1 MQLINSVI
9 QFVMDLGGAIFLP
22 IMITLLGLLFGIKF
36 FDSLKSGL
44 RIGIGFIGINLVLG
58 LLIDGL
64 NPVVNHYVNTGAGFM
79 ITDIGWEGI
88 ASIAWSTKFAL
99 VIVPLGMILNFILIR
114 IRFTKTM
121 DVDVWNYFH
130 FILGAAVA
138 YYVALGAGATEGVAT
153 TIGILFGLGTFVL
166 VLKFADMIAPQWQ
179 SYYGLEG
186 TTCCNNDAYLIW
198 FINWI
203 VCKVMDMIPGVKDIH
218 LDLKWVNDKLGSFGE
233 TSVLTFFV
241 GILLCLLTG
250 QDLGTTLTVSVT
262 LCAAIIILPRMVSLL
277 MEGLVPISTAARK
290 FFQKH
295 LGEDYEVVIGM
306 DEALCLGDQPGLE
319 CAVILIPITVA
330 VSFLPGIG
338 VFPLAGLGS
347 LAYSTCMC
355 SLYAEGDI
363 FKIVVSTTVVEIYT
377 LYAMTF
383 MAPLAT
389 TMAAKA
395 GYIASTSTL
404 VTGSS
409 IEEWNTMLVGIVG
422 KLFKAW

>member
-1 MQLINSVI
+1 MQIINSIV
-9 QFVMDLGGAIFLP
+9 QFIMDLGGSVFLP
-22 IMITLLGLLFGIKF
+22 IMITILGLIFGIKF
-36 FDSLKSGL
+36 FDSLKNGL
-44 RIGIGFIGINLVLG
+44 RIGIGFIGINTILS

-64 NPVVNHYVNTGAGFM
+64 QPIVQSYAQTGAGFT

-88 ASIAWSTKFAL
+88 ASIAWSTPFAL

-114 IRFTKTM
+114 VRFTKTM

-130 FILGAAVA
+130 FILGAAIA
-138 YYVALGAGATEGVAT
+138 YYIALAGGMSTGAAV
-153 TIGILFGLGTFVL
+153 TIGIIAGLGVFVA
-166 VLKFADMIAPQWQ
+166 VLKFADLIAPKWQ

-186 TTCCNNDAYLIW
+186 TTCCNNDAYIIW
-198 FINWI
+198 FLNWL
-203 VCKVMDMIPGVKDIH
+203 VCKLLDMIQGVKNIKI
-218 LDLKWVNDKLGSFGE
+218 DLKWVNEKLGSLGE

-250 QDLGTTLTVSVT
+250 QDARTTLTTSVT
-262 LCAAIIILPRMVSLL
+262 LCAAIILLPRMVSLL
-277 MEGLVPISTAARK
+277 MEGLVPISNAARK
-290 FFQKH
+290 FFQKR
-295 LGEDYEVVIGM
+295 LGEDYEINIGM

-319 CAVILIPITVA
+319 CAVIMIPITVA
-330 VSFLPGIG
+330 IAFLPGIG
-338 VFPLAGLGS
+338 VFPLSGLGS

-363 FKIVVSTTVVEIYT
+363 FKILISTTVVEIYT
-377 LYAMTF
+377 LYAMTW

-389 TMAAKA
+389 ELAAKT

-409 IEEWNTMLVGIVG
+409 IEEWNCVLIGLIG
-422 KLFKAW
+422 KLAHAW

>member
-1 MQLINSVI
+1 MEIINSII

-22 IMITLLGLLFGIKF
+22 IMITVLGLIFGIKF
-36 FDSLKSGL
+36 FDLLKSGL
-44 RIGIGFIGINLVLG
+44 RIGIGFIGINLIIG

-64 NPVVNHYVNTGAGFM
+64 DPVVMHYVDAGAGFT

-99 VIVPLGMILNFILIR
+99 IIVPLGMILNFILIR
-114 IRFTKTM
+114 LRFTKTM

-138 YYVALGAGATEGVAT
+138 YYVALGAGASEAVAT
-153 TIGILFGLGTFVL
+153 AIGIVFGLLTFVA
-166 VLKFADMIAPQWQ
+166 VLKFADMIAPKWQ

-186 TTCCNNDAYLIW
+186 TTCCNNDAYVVW
-198 FINWI
+198 FINWA
-203 VCKVMDMIPGVKDIH
+203 VCKVMDLIPGVKNVKI
-218 LDLKWVNDKLGSFGE
+218 DLKWINDKLGSFGE

-241 GILLCLLTG
+241 GILLCVITG
-250 QDLGTTLTVSVT
+250 QNLSTTLTVSVT
-262 LCAAIIILPRMVSLL
+262 LCAAIILLPRMVSLL
-277 MEGLVPISTAARK
+277 MEGLVPISNAARK

-295 LGEDYEVVIGM
+295 LGSDYEVVIGM

-319 CAVILIPITVA
+319 CAVIMIPITVA

-347 LAYSTCMC
+347 LAYTTCMC

-363 FKIVVSTTVVEIYT
+363 FKIIVSSTACQIYC
-377 LYAMTF
+377 LYAYTF

-389 TMAAKA
+389 QMAYTA
-395 GYIASTSTL
+395 GYISSTSTL

-409 IEEWNTMLVGIVG
+409 IEEWNCMLVGIIG

>member
-1 MQLINSVI
+1 MQIINSIV
-9 QFVMDLGGAIFLP
+9 QFIMDLGGSVFLP
-22 IMITLLGLLFGIKF
+22 IMITILGLIFGIKF
-36 FDSLKSGL
+36 FDSLKNGL
-44 RIGIGFIGINLVLG
+44 RIGIGFIGINTILS

-64 NPVVNHYVNTGAGFM
+64 QPIVQSYAQTGAGFT

-88 ASIAWSTKFAL
+88 ASIAWSTPFAL

-114 IRFTKTM
+114 VRFTKTM

-130 FILGAAVA
+130 FILGAAIA
-138 YYVALGAGATEGVAT
+138 YYIALAGGMSTGAAV
-153 TIGILFGLGTFVL
+153 TIGIIAGLGVFVA
-166 VLKFADMIAPQWQ
+166 VLKFADLIAPKWQ

-186 TTCCNNDAYLIW
+186 TTCCNNDAYIIW
-198 FINWI
+198 FLNWL
-203 VCKVMDMIPGVKDIH
+203 VCKLLDMIPGVKNIKI
-218 LDLKWVNDKLGSFGE
+218 DLKWVNEKLGSLGE

-250 QDLGTTLTVSVT
+250 QDARTTLTTSVT
-262 LCAAIIILPRMVSLL
+262 LCAAIILLPRMVSLL
-277 MEGLVPISTAARK
+277 MEGLVPISNAARK
-290 FFQKH
+290 FFQKR
-295 LGEDYEVVIGM
+295 LGEDYEINIGM

-319 CAVILIPITVA
+319 CAVIMIPITVA
-330 VSFLPGIG
+330 IAFLPGIG
-338 VFPLAGLGS
+338 VFPLSGLGS

-363 FKIVVSTTVVEIYT
+363 FKILISTTVVEIYT
-377 LYAMTF
+377 LYAMTW

-389 TMAAKA
+389 ELAAKT

-409 IEEWNTMLVGIVG
+409 IEEWNCVLIGLIG
-422 KLFKAW
+422 KLAHAW

>member
-1 MQLINSVI
+1 MQLINSIV
-9 QFVMDLGGAIFLP
+9 QFIMNLGGSIFLP
-22 IMITLLGLLFGIKF
+22 IMITVIGLIFGIKF
-36 FDSLKSGL
+36 FDSLKNCL

-58 LLIDGL
+58 LLISGL
-64 NPVVNHYVNTGAGFM
+64 DPVVNHYVDAGAGFM

-99 VIVPLGMILNFILIR
+99 IIVPLGMILNFVLIR
-114 IRFTKTM
+114 VRFTKTM
-121 DVDVWNYFH
+121 DVDIWNYFH

-138 YYVALGAGATEGVAT
+138 YYVALGAGATDGVAT
-153 TIGILFGLGTFVL
+153 AIGIFFGLGTFVL
-166 VLKFADMIAPQWQ
+166 VLKFADMIAPKWQ

-186 TTCCNNDAYLIW
+186 TTCCNNDAYIVW
-198 FINWI
+198 FINWL
-203 VCKVMDMIPGVKDIH
+203 VCKIMDLIPGVKDLKI
-218 LDLKWVNDKLGSFGE
+218 DLKWINDKLGSFGE
-233 TSVLTFFV
+233 TSVITFFV
-241 GILLCLLTG
+241 GILLCVITG
-250 QDLGTTLTVSVT
+250 QDLATTLTVSVT
-262 LCAAIIILPRMVSLL
+262 LCAAIVILPRMVSLL

-290 FFQKH
+290 FFYKH
-295 LGEDYEVVIGM
+295 LGDDYEVVIGM

-319 CAVILIPITVA
+319 CAAIMIPITVA

-347 LAYSTCMC
+347 LAYTTCMC

-363 FKIVVSTTVVEIYT
+363 LKIIVSSTVSQIYC
-377 LYAMTF
+377 LYMYTF
-383 MAPLAT
+383 MSPLAT
-389 TMAAKA
+389 TMAYKA

-409 IEEWNTMLVGIVG
+409 IEEWNCVLVGIIG